1 MLDSPARF
9 VVDTHALWWYL
20 TTPERL
26 SAAVSAVFR
35 LVETGS
41 ATLIVPAIVVAEL
54 YYLSVKL
61 RQPIAP
67 STLLDA
73 LASVGGIELSDLGR
87 TQLERLDRLPEIPGM
102 HDRLIAAEAMAL
114 GAPLVTRDAVLSA
127 SPQIETIW

>member
-1 MLDSPARF
+1 M
-9 VVDTHALWWYL
+9 
-20 TTPERL
+20 
-26 SAAVSAVFR
+26 
-35 LVETGS
+35 
-41 ATLIVPAIVVAEL
+41 
-54 YYLSVKL
+54 SVKL

-87 TQLERLDRLPEIPGM
+87 TQLERLDRLPEIPEM

-114 GAPLVTRDAVLSA
+114 GAPLVTRGAVLSA